1 MLNGAILRD
10 CLLAFMLIEFNVSIA
25 GQNVPCVNKPL
36 NSLEANSIII
46 IIHIKLL
53 FGQAKQRKLP
63 NIIMT
68 YFVRTFACD
77 F

>member
-1 MLNGAILRD
+1 
-10 CLLAFMLIEFNVSIA
+10 MLIEFNVSIA

-53 FGQAKQRKLP
+53 FGQAKQRTFSVSRWKLP